1 MIQPQVYG
9 MGSRLEDISVI
20 VLLHY
25 KVLHS
30 SSRHYVSKYISYTVE
45 KNY

>member
-25 KVLHS
+25 EVLHS
-30 SSRHYVSKYISYTVE
+30 TYVSKYISYTVE